1 VAVESDDDD
10 SAEIDPFQDALDRA
24 KSIEGLRITDST
36 RNEVKRMRLQR
47 GKKDKVVMNNSKA
60 LCFIIDDD

>member
-1 VAVESDDDD
+1 MKRIDDKPKD
-10 SAEIDPFQDALDRA
+10 EVW
-24 KSIEGLRITDST
+24 K
-36 RNEVKRMRLQR
+36 NEVKRMRLQR